1 MAKINNISLDNENN
15 NNINDLKT
23 SLKIRSRFYIFRS
36 IMFTTVQTMLNKI
49 INKILTIFFS
59 FQNHLNP
66 RCIPWIKSTV
76 CICIQ
81 IEFAM
86 KSSFVRKGEYI
97 HFLFTKEDKRFKKY

>member
-49 INKILTIFFS
+49 INQILSYFFFS
-59 FQNHLNP
+59 KSL
-66 RCIPWIKSTV
+66 KST
-76 CICIQ
+76 
-81 IEFAM
+81 M
-86 KSSFVRKGEYI
+86 YP
-97 HFLFTKEDKRFKKY
+97 LDKINSIMYSN